1 MEILRKLIQ
10 KRNKEV
16 SFLSGA
22 EARRFSEEM
31 GSEVR
36 GIMQITPPSPEG
48 DARIHK
54 VQKRVY
60 MQVALAVS
68 SILLIIVL
76 IFTMTVAWYT
86 NVAKTGSM
94 TFRAEAWGFDSEKIR
109 LSEDGIEVF
118 PGTSGVIP
126 LRVDNSGS
134 ASALRIGVTTS
145 KEAGM
150 DRDMQKRIFFYVDT
164 QKICEFPQA
173 PKEENAEP
181 EILRET
187 VSRVYLSDLDAYS
200 YTVPGG
206 QSLVMTEEYCND
218 VPLKWEW
225 VYDMLGYYFRGT
237 VKDNAVTEAEYLRP
251 IEYDYT
257 KAVFGRDQ
265 AAADTYGQLLSVNG
279 VTKKEL
285 LEQLSAADGYEGV
298 IDTEYPVMITRENH
312 PEKYLY
318 YPVQVDENGY
328 GIWAYLCTLEEIE
341 SGIAYDTALAESETP
356 QRIEATVTLT
366 AANVSAHT
374 APAATAEALQ
384 ALLADPGSAD
394 QIITLEG
401 DITLTESIAWEE
413 TADARL
419 DLNGYTLTLGADGT
433 KAAELQ
439 VGEGQKLTLL
449 NGTVRWDPSAGEYIT
464 TAIRSAGGSIT
475 LGNVTLEGFNDAI
488 RIEDQTQEGDTVLQI
503 TGSEIRADRIGVFL
517 QGNGSRS
524 DTPTRVIIQDS
535 HINGEGYIGIC
546 GQGSE
551 DRWGTEL
558 VILNST
564 VEGKWA
570 GLYQP
575 QQQAVTTVSNST
587 IIGGTGLAVKGGTV
601 TVTDSTVRGTG
612 AAQPAK
618 ADGSGFTDTGDGIY
632 VEAVY
637 NWPASVIVKGSN
649 TKVYSDHSHAVELFG
664 AAGKGPGKV
673 MLYDGTYSGASPA
686 ADAHWNEIGTFE
698 IFGGSYTGSY
708 TGSVDSTILRH
719 DTPETD

>member
-1 MEILRKLIQ
+1 
-10 KRNKEV
+10 
-16 SFLSGA
+16 
-22 EARRFSEEM
+22 
-31 GSEVR
+31 
-36 GIMQITPPSPEG
+36 MQVTPPSPEG
-48 DARIHK
+48 EVRFHK

-68 SILLIIVL
+68 SILLIVVL

-109 LSEDGIEVF
+109 LSESGIAVF
-118 PGTSGVIP
+118 PGTSGIIP
-126 LRVDNSGS
+126 LQVDNSDS

-150 DRDMQKRIFFYVDT
+150 DRDLQKRIFFYVDT
-164 QKICEFPQA
+164 QRTCEFPQA
-173 PKEENAEP
+173 PGAENAEP
-181 EILRET
+181 EILTET

-206 QSLVMTEEYCND
+206 QSLVMTGDYCND

-237 VKDNAVTEAEYLRP
+237 VNQEANTVTEVEYLRP

-257 KAVFGRDQ
+257 KAIFGRDQ
-265 AAADTYGQLLSVNG
+265 ATDAYGQLTAVNG
-279 VTKKEL
+279 MTK
-285 LEQLSAADGYEGV
+285 EQLLLQLSEADGYEGV
-298 IDTEYPVMITRENH
+298 IDTEHPIVVTRENDPAKH
-312 PEKYLY
+312 LY
-318 YPVQVDENGY
+318 YAVQVDENGY
-328 GIWAYLCTLEEIE
+328 GIWAYLCTLEEVE
-341 SGIAYDTALAESETP
+341 SGIAYDTALAERSDLTI
-356 QRIEATVTLT
+356 QATVTLT

-374 APAATAEALQ
+374 VPAATAEALQ
-384 ALLADPGSAD
+384 TLLSAPGSAD

-401 DITLTESIAWEE
+401 DITLTEPIRWEG

-419 DLNGYTLTLGADGT
+419 DLNGYTLTLGADDT
-433 KAAELQ
+433 NAAELQ
-439 VGEGQKLTLL
+439 VGAGQKLTIL
-449 NGTVRWDPSAGEYIT
+449 NGTIRWDPQEPKEYIT
-464 TAIRSAGGSIT
+464 TAIRSVGGSIT
-475 LGNVTLEGFNDAI
+475 LGSVTLDGFNYAV
-488 RIEDQTQEGDTVLQI
+488 RIEDQTQDADTMLQI
-503 TGSEIRADRIGVFL
+503 TGSDIRAEQIAVFI

-524 DTPTRVIIQDS
+524 ATPTRVIIQDS
-535 HINGEGYIGIC
+535 HISGEGYIGIC

-575 QQQAVTTVSNST
+575 QQQAVTTISNST
-587 IIGGTGLAVKGGTV
+587 VTGGTGIAVKGGTV

-618 ADGSGFTDTGDGIY
+618 ADASGFTDTGDGIY

-637 NWPASVIVKGSN
+637 SWPASVIVKGSN
-649 TKVYSDHSHAVELFG
+649 TKVDSDHSHAVELFG
-664 AAGKGPGKV
+664 AADRGPGKI
-673 MLYDGTYSGASPA
+673 MLYDGTYHGGMTSAVA
-686 ADAHWNEIGTFE
+686 AHWNEIGTFE
-698 IFGGSYTGSY
+698 IFGGSFIGT
-708 TGSVDSTILRH
+708 VDDTILCH
-719 DTPETD
+719 DNTPEAD